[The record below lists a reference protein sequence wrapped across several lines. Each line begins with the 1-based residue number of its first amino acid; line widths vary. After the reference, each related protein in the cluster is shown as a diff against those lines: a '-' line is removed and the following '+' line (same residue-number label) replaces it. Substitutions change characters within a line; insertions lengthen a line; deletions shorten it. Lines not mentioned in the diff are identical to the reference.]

1 MGFLSKDIISALERV
16 KVRRKRKFELLRL
29 LNGKKRKSIRW
40 IVKNIDGGVS
50 LPTQIRRIFSSLSV
64 TEL

>member
-16 KVRRKRKFELLRL
+16 KVRRIELLRL
-29 LNGKKRKSIRW
+29 RNGKKKKSISW
-40 IVKNIDGGVS
+40 IVKNIGGGVS
-50 LPTQIRRIFSSLSV
+50 LLTQIRRIFSSLSV

>member
-16 KVRRKRKFELLRL
+16 KVRKFELLRL
-29 LNGKKRKSIRW
+29 RNGKKKKSISW
-40 IVKNIDGGVS
+40 IVKNIDGDVS

>member
-16 KVRRKRKFELLRL
+16 KVRRIELLRL
-29 LNGKKRKSIRW
+29 RNGKKKKSISW
-40 IVKNIDGGVS
+40 IVKNIGGGVS

>member
-29 LNGKKRKSIRW
+29 RNGKKKKSISW
-40 IVKNIDGGVS
+40 IVKNISGGVS